1 MLSEPI
7 TGGTIV
13 LAILSAT
20 AALGVLVWLDR
31 FYRTC
36 IYIEA
41 GLQAYRTMMEGAWYP
56 SRGGV
61 LWKIFSLALYPVFQ
75 WPIALIARK
84 RAFAFSQDGY
94 VCILIR
100 SLRGLDENEPCTS
113 TAGEAIAE
121 ILSEESFESDF
132 SLYGYSEGNA
142 LPADLETLVDDRVPT
157 TIRDET
163 SQFIM
168 IKLAK
173 RGKYHG

>member
-7 TGGTIV
+7 TGGTII
-13 LAILSAT
+13 LAALSAT
-20 AALGVLVWLDR
+20 AALGTLVWLGS

-41 GLQAYRTMMEGAWYP
+41 GRLAYRTLMEGAWYP
-56 SRGGV
+56 NRGGV
-61 LWKIFSLALYPVFQ
+61 LGRIFSLILYPVFQ
-75 WPIALIARK
+75 GPITLIARK
-84 RAFAFSQDGY
+84 RAFAFSQDRY

-100 SLRGLDENEPCTS
+100 SLRGLDENEPCTAS
-113 TAGEAIAE
+113 AGEAIAE

-142 LPADLETLVDDRVPT
+142 LPADLETLVDDNVPMVV
-157 TIRDET
+157 RDET

-168 IKLAK
+168 IKLTK
-173 RGKYHG
+173 RGKHHG